1 MIRQKVPDN
10 KNALSIIQASEREMK
25 FTLTLKVTEESGATI
40 IRNIYECFRMLGDAL
55 LVAKGINSEDHLMPI
70 RELLQL
76 KVNTERPIQVI
87 DNLRRLRHNINYYG
101 YKPTL
106 IEVNEVI
113 SIAKI
118 MFDPIFKEVNK
129 KISLR

>member
-1 MIRQKVPDN
+1 MIRRKVPDY
-10 KNALSIIQASEREMK
+10 KNALSIIQAAERDIK
-25 FTLTLKVTEESGATI
+25 FTLTLKPTEEAGSTI
-40 IRNIYECFRMLGDAL
+40 VRNIYESFRMLGDAL
-55 LVAKGINSEDHLMPI
+55 LVAKGIKSEDHIMPI

-76 KVNTERPIQVI
+76 KVNTLMPLQLI

-106 IEVNEVI
+106 MEVNEVI
-113 SIAKI
+113 SIAKA

-129 KISLR
+129 KILQR